1 MQQRVSLSPTEL
13 SRGKL
18 VDNIDA
24 QPLPAKIPA
33 KAICADDPA
42 RLLRGSQPVV
52 GSTNLPNVQE
62 DKPSKLEKQSPPEK
76 TSRNV
81 KNMISAFETGLAE
94 VCLQRV
100 IYMLLQ
106 VYNLFF
112 LSNNALCLLQRQDK
126 KPRIKPASL
135 GGLGGTKSSHETGIK
150 SRFKPLHQEV
160 DIKEDKLLKHFS
172 AASTSETVKVSA
184 RVLDDQ
190 KHESSKM
197 LDGKRDSGGSPVMKE
212 SHQPEISSTNS
223 RKSDIQGVAA
233 QIYTSI
239 ANCEDRQNPFESSGG
254 WMFPDEAIRFC
265 ITTSGKKVMDL
276 LGSFSLMKPNIHQE
290 RKSLSPPE
298 NVEDQ
303 QVSEFS

>member
-1 MQQRVSLSPTEL
+1 
-13 SRGKL
+13 
-18 VDNIDA
+18 
-24 QPLPAKIPA
+24 
-33 KAICADDPA
+33 
-42 RLLRGSQPVV
+42 
-52 GSTNLPNVQE
+52 
-62 DKPSKLEKQSPPEK
+62 
-76 TSRNV
+76 
-81 KNMISAFETGLAE
+81 
-94 VCLQRV
+94 
-100 IYMLLQ
+100 MLLQ
-106 VYNLFF
+106 LYNLFF

-135 GGLGGTKSSHETGIK
+135 GALDGTKSSHETGIK
-150 SRFKPLHQEV
+150 SQFKPLHQEV
-160 DIKEDKLLKHFS
+160 DIKEDKLIKHFS
-172 AASTSETVKVSA
+172 TASTSGTVKVSA

-197 LDGKRDSGGSPVMKE
+197 LVGKGDYGGSPIMEE
-212 SHQPEISSTNS
+212 SHQLEISSTNP

-233 QIYTSI
+233 QLYTSI

-276 LGSFSLMKPNIHQE
+276 LGSCSLMKPNIHQE

-303 QVSEFS
+303 QVSEFSC